1 MELQVVDELREKLE
15 KAKLSREELQRIFP
29 RSLFRRHRHE
39 APPYVPYS
47 FQKQKLEAEQR
58 LNQPGIPV
66 KPKIPSDQIQQYL
79 QEFVA
84 AKEAGRFAHLPS
96 EQLTRLEEEVK
107 AAAADSEKVDDLEE
121 FLRAVREDQETDRGS
136 LGTSKGQAL
145 TPVPEEGKFLTQP
158 TQDIPEP
165 APVQD
170 IPPPPKFPEDPWQA
184 FIDYMATTEG
194 GHDTQITMGQEGHV
208 IERGMHKDKGIAVFT
223 SGGDSQGMNAAVRAV
238 VRMGLYVGAR
248 VYFIKEGYQG
258 MVDGGDNIV
267 EASWSSVSG
276 IIHKGGTVIGSA
288 RCKDFREREGRLKA
302 AKNLIKRGITNLVVI
317 GGDGSLTGAN
327 LFRQDWPAL
336 LQLLV
341 KNGDI
346 TEDEKKAYTHLNI
359 VGMVGS
365 IDNDFCGTDMTIGT
379 DSALHRIIEAVDAI
393 ASTAY
398 SHQRCFILE
407 VMGRHCGYLSVAAS
421 LACEADFMF
430 IPEFPPPHD
439 WPDHL
444 CKKLE
449 SERSM
454 GQRLNIILVAEG
466 AIDQQGEPIT
476 AEGVKKVIVD
486 QLGFDTR
493 VTVLGHVQRGGSP
506 SAFDRLLGCRM
517 GAEAVL
523 ALMEA
528 SEETEPCVISLD
540 GNQAVRVPLMGCVLK
555 TQAVARA
562 MKDRKWDEA
571 VQMRG
576 RSFARNLETY
586 KMLTRLR
593 PPKVLEEGKTG
604 MVRSDSEESVGE
616 EGGFNL
622 GVMHIGAPAC
632 GMNAAVRS
640 FVRNCIYRGDTV
652 YGIHDGIDGLVEGN
666 IQEMTWAEVTG
677 WVGQGGAF
685 LGTKRT
691 LPDKHFD
698 QIAARLREYR
708 MHSLLIVGGFE
719 AYHALI
725 QMYEARGKYPE
736 FCIPMVVIPSTISNN
751 VPGSD
756 FSLGCDTALNEITE
770 ICDRIRQSAQG
781 TKRRVFVV
789 ETMGGFCGYLATL
802 AGLAG
807 GADAAYIYEESFGI
821 QELQLDV
828 YHMAAKMAEG
838 VQRGLILRNE
848 HANENY
854 TTDFIFRLFS
864 EEGKGIFSCRKNV
877 LGHMQQ
883 GGSPS
888 VFDRNMGTKM
898 AAKAVN
904 WLTEQMLAHR
914 RKDGSVFCDEASTA
928 VLLGLQKRSYVF
940 QPVIELKRQT
950 DWERRIP
957 LNQWWLK
964 LRPLL
969 RILAKHEAAY
979 HEEGIVV
986 KEVEEALD

>member
-1 MELQVVDELREKLE
+1 MD
-15 KAKLSREELQRIFP
+15 
-29 RSLFRRHRHE
+29 
-39 APPYVPYS
+39 
-47 FQKQKLEAEQR
+47 AEQR
-58 LNQPGIPV
+58 LNQPGIPL
-66 KPKIPSDQIQQYL
+66 KPKIPRGQVKRYLKEFSD
-79 QEFVA
+79 
-84 AKEAGRFAHLPS
+84 AKAAGRFAHLPS
-96 EQLTRLEEEVK
+96 EQLEKLEEEVK
-107 AAAADSEKVDDLEE
+107 SAATDSEKAKDLEE
-121 FLRAVREDQETDRGS
+121 FLRAVREDQVKPQEGEETVGISSYIEGDRERAEDQE
-136 LGTSKGQAL
+136 LHP
-145 TPVPEEGKFLTQP
+145 TPAEGKAFITEAQEFFQPPEE
-158 TQDIPEP
+158 
-165 APVQD
+165 V
-170 IPPPPKFPEDPWQA
+170 IPPPPEFPADPWQA
-184 FIDYMATTEG
+184 FIDYMAATEG
-194 GHDTQITMGQEGHV
+194 NQDSQVILGQEGHI
-208 IERGMHKDKGIAVFT
+208 IERGMHKSKNKGIAVFT

-258 MVDGGDNIV
+258 MVDGGDNII
-267 EASWSSVSG
+267 EANWSSVSG

-288 RCKDFREREGRLKA
+288 RCKVFRDREGRMMA
-302 AKNLIKRGITNLVVI
+302 AKNLIKLGITNLVVI

-327 LFRQDWPAL
+327 LFKQDWPAL

-341 KNGDI
+341 KKGEI
-346 TEDEKKAYTHLNI
+346 TEEEKEANSHLNI

-407 VMGRHCGYLSVAAS
+407 VMGRHCGYLSLSAS
-421 LACEADFMF
+421 LSCEADFMF
-430 IPEFPPPHD
+430 IPEYPPPHD
-439 WPDHL
+439 WPGRL
-444 CKKLE
+444 CKKLK

-466 AIDQQGEPIT
+466 AIDQQGESIT
-476 AEGVKKVIVD
+476 AEAVRKVIVD

-493 VTVLGHVQRGGSP
+493 ITVLGHVQRGGSP

-517 GAEAVL
+517 GAESVL
-523 ALMEA
+523 ALLEA
-528 SEETEPCVISLD
+528 TPETEPCVISLD
-540 GNQAVRVPLMGCVLK
+540 GNQVVRVPLMGCVLK

-562 MKDRKWDEA
+562 MQDRNWEQA

-593 PPKVLEEGKTG
+593 PPKVVEAGK
-604 MVRSDSEESVGE
+604 
-616 EGGFNL
+616 GGFNL
-622 GVMHIGAPAC
+622 GVVHIGAPAC

-652 YGIHDGIDGLVEGN
+652 YGIHDGIEGLVEGN

-691 LPDKHFD
+691 LPDKYFD
-698 QIAARLREYR
+698 QVAARLREYKL
-708 MHSLLIVGGFE
+708 HSLLIVGGFE
-719 AYHALI
+719 AYHALL
-725 QMYEARGKYPE
+725 QMYEARGKHPE
-736 FCIPMVVIPSTISNN
+736 FCIPMVVIPATISNN

-789 ETMGGFCGYLATL
+789 ETMGGYCGYLATL

-807 GADAAYIYEESFGI
+807 GADAAYIYEEQFGI

-838 VQRGLILRNE
+838 VQRGLVLRNE
-848 HANENY
+848 NANENY
-854 TTDFIFRLFS
+854 TTDFIYRVYS

-898 AAKAVN
+898 AAKCVT
-904 WLTEQMLAHR
+904 WLTEKMLAHR
-914 RKDGSVFCDEASTA
+914 REDGSVFCDEASTA

-940 QPVIELKRQT
+940 QPVVELKHHT
-950 DWERRIP
+950 DWERRISH
-957 LNQWWLK
+957 NQWWLK

-979 HEEGIVV
+979 HEEGISV

>member
-1 MELQVVDELREKLE
+1 MSSGESEEKE
-15 KAKLSREELQRIFP
+15 
-29 RSLFRRHRHE
+29 SLFKRHRHE

-47 FQKQKLEAEQR
+47 YQKQKLEVEKKIR
-58 LNQPGIPV
+58 EWNEPLKPRIP
-66 KPKIPSDQIQQYL
+66 PDQVDKYL
-79 QEFVA
+79 QEFA
-84 AKEAGRFAHLPS
+84 EAKKAGRFAHLPP
-96 EQLTRLEEEVK
+96 EQLERLEEEVK
-107 AAAADSEKVDDLEE
+107 AAAADSEKAKDLEE
-121 FLRAVREDQETDRGS
+121 FLGAVKEETTELQEGGEQQHQVPGGDTAS
-136 LGTSKGQAL
+136 LQQEPEA
-145 TPVPEEGKFLTQP
+145 TP
-158 TQDIPEP
+158 P
-165 APVQD
+165 APVEEV
-170 IPPPPKFPEDPWQA
+170 IPPPPTLPADPWQA
-184 FIDYMATTEG
+184 FIDYMAATDGKQE
-194 GHDTQITMGQEGHV
+194 TQPMMGQEGQL
-208 IERGMHKDKGIAVFT
+208 IQRGMHKGKGIAVLT
-223 SGGDSQGMNAAVRAV
+223 SGGDSQGMNSAVRAV
-238 VRMGLYVGAR
+238 VRMGLFVGAR

-267 EASWSSVSG
+267 EANWSSVSG

-288 RCKDFREREGRLKA
+288 RCKDFREREGRMKA

-327 LFRQDWPAL
+327 LFKQDWAAL

-341 KNGDI
+341 KNGEI
-346 TEDEKKAYTHLNI
+346 TEEESKANSHLNI

-393 ASTAY
+393 AATAY

-407 VMGRHCGYLSVAAS
+407 VMGRHCGYLALVAALTS
-421 LACEADFMF
+421 EADFVF
-430 IPEFPPPHD
+430 IPEHPPPEN
-439 WPDHL
+439 WGEKI
-444 CKKLE
+444 CSKLKQ
-449 SERSM
+449 ERSM

-476 AEGVKKVIVD
+476 AEAVRKVIVEN
-486 QLGFDTR
+486 LGFDTR
-493 VTVLGHVQRGGSP
+493 ITVLGHVQRGGSP

-517 GAEAVL
+517 GAESVL

-528 SEETEPCVISLD
+528 TSETEPCVISLD

-555 TQAVARA
+555 TQAVSKA
-562 MKDRKWDEA
+562 MKDRNWDDA

-593 PPKVLEEGKTG
+593 PPKVIEGGK
-604 MVRSDSEESVGE
+604 
-616 EGGFNL
+616 GGFNL

-652 YGIHDGIDGLVEGN
+652 YGVHDGIDGLVEGN
-666 IQEMTWAEVTG
+666 VQEMTWAEVTG

-691 LPDKHFD
+691 LPAKHFE
-698 QIAARLREYR
+698 QIAARLREYKL
-708 MHSLLIVGGFE
+708 HSLLIVGGFE
-719 AYHALI
+719 AYHALL

-736 FCIPMVVIPSTISNN
+736 FCIPMVVIPATISNN

-807 GADAAYIYEESFGI
+807 GADAAYIFEEHFGI

-838 VQRGLILRNE
+838 VQRGLVLRNE
-848 HANENY
+848 NANENY
-854 TTDFIFRLFS
+854 TTDFIYRVYS

-898 AAKAVN
+898 AAKAVT
-904 WLTEQMLAHR
+904 WLTDQMLAHR
-914 RKDGSVFCDEASTA
+914 RDDGTVFCQESSTA

-940 QPVIELKRQT
+940 QPVFDLKKNT
-950 DWERRIP
+950 DWDRRIP
-957 LNQWWLK
+957 KEQWWLK

-979 HEEGIVV
+979 HEEGINV